1 MPISISDD
9 SQAALA
15 PSLPIEARIKA
26 QARALGLAAA
36 GIARLDDDPAT
47 ARRFDSF
54 IAADLQ
60 GDMDWLSR
68 TAARRRSARAL
79 WPEAESAIMVAL
91 NYRPEVDPL
100 RRLDERESGVISVYA
115 LGRDYHDVLK
125 GKLRQLAGWLARST
139 GAPVKIFVDT
149 APLMEKP
156 LAARAG
162 IGWQGK
168 HTNLVS
174 RELGS
179 WTFLGA
185 VLTTLALAPDP
196 PHDDCCGS
204 CRACLDICPTA
215 AFPEPY
221 RLDPRRCI
229 SYLTIEHKGHI
240 DRAFR
245 KPMGNR
251 IYGCDD
257 CLAVCPW
264 NKFASAA
271 AEARVRARDDL
282 LSPSL
287 DRLAALDDAAFR
299 ALFAGSPVKRTGR
312 DRFVRNV
319 MIAIGNSNEPR
330 LAATA
335 ARLLDDRSPLVRAMA
350 VWALSQ
356 LCSHESFAALA
367 AVHLP
372 QESDAAVC
380 EEWRAAC

>member
-1 MPISISDD
+1 MPISTSD
-9 SQAALA
+9 
-15 PSLPIEARIKA
+15 IEARIKA
-26 QARALGLAAA
+26 EARALGLAAA
-36 GIARLDDDPAT
+36 GIARLDDDPET

-54 IAADLQ
+54 IEADLQ
-60 GDMDWLSR
+60 GDMDWLSS

-79 WPEAESAIMVAL
+79 WSEAESAIMVAL
-91 NYRPEVDPL
+91 NYRPDIDPMQ
-100 RRLDERESGVISVYA
+100 RLDQRETGVISVYA

-125 GKLRQLAGWLARST
+125 GKLRQLAGWLARQT

-156 LAARAG
+156 LAASAG

-185 VLTTLALAPDP
+185 VLTTLALEPDP
-196 PHDDCCGS
+196 PHEDRCGS

-245 KPMGNR
+245 KPIGNR

-271 AEARVRARDDL
+271 ADARIRARDDL
-282 LSPSL
+282 VSPSL

-356 LCSHESFAALA
+356 LCSRASFARLA
-367 AVHLP
+367 SVHLP
-372 QESDAAVC
+372 QETDPAVR